1 MPGEDRHFANE
12 GGSRKRRK
20 MDRDYQSAS
29 NTPADAIVLSSDALV
44 KAESGP
50 SLPLQT
56 VKAEMDASHSNG
68 HCEHEA
74 SLRTLQTD
82 LEAMRQL
89 ITCKICLRFLYEPY
103 ALTCGHTYCYSC
115 IMNWMGKDQAQQKK
129 KTCPD
134 CRTIIREQPAPSYLI
149 KEMVLIF
156 SNRVELLPEGETSEE
171 HHAMAREEAETVAKD
186 KADMDQETGGLF
198 QGRFKRGGR
207 LNPVLAIRDLSDNV
221 YRCPNCAFEIQRN
234 WCGPCGMRVVTD
246 EDDEDMSDETDSMDR
261 ELDEDSIDHELDRD
275 MGEDELAF
283 GYEGPREDG
292 WTDDDDDDD
301 DDDDGGDIHPY
312 HPAEAFGNHNYPLPY
327 DSDRD
332 PGDFETD
339 TDASLDAFID
349 DRDRVDDDVEDES
362 EEAVSTPAV
371 PRRRRGPA
379 IVLSDDEDDD
389 EHEGI
394 APPRREQAQSEGAS
408 SAGATR
414 ESSEPDSDDEEPVVQ
429 SRHANRRQQ
438 RSRHLDIDSEVD
450 EVDEED
456 DLDDDGFDGELEPP
470 SDHEAEIN
478 LANHLAIHGYS
489 PPPFE
494 SDDGETDTGAN
505 EYSYGNYA
513 AHDDNASEAIGGMSE
528 DAEDDDEDD
537 EEDESDDMHSM
548 ADGYASD

>member
-20 MDRDYQSAS
+20 MDRDHQSAS
-29 NTPADAIVLSSDALV
+29 NTPADAIVLSSDAPV

-56 VKAEMDASHSNG
+56 VKAEMNGSHHSG
-68 HCEHEA
+68 HCEHEN

-89 ITCKICLRFLYEPY
+89 ITCKICLKFLYEPY

-171 HHAMAREEAETVAKD
+171 HHAMAREEAEIVAKD
-186 KADMDQETGGLF
+186 KADTDQETGGLF

-221 YRCPNCAFEIQRN
+221 YRCPNCAFEIERN

-246 EDDEDMSDETDSMDR
+246 EDDDEDMSDETDSMDR

-275 MGEDELAF
+275 MREDELAF

-292 WTDDDDDDD
+292 WTDDDDDAS
-301 DDDDGGDIHPY
+301 DGGDIHPY
-312 HPAEAFGNHNYPLPY
+312 HLAEAFENHNYPLPY

-339 TDASLDAFID
+339 TDASLDNFID
-349 DRDRVDDDVEDES
+349 DRDGVDDDVGDES

-379 IVLSDDEDDD
+379 IVLSDDEDED
-389 EHEGI
+389 EDEDEGM
-394 APPRREQAQSEGAS
+394 APPGRARMSAPSRRARVQSEEAS

-414 ESSEPDSDDEEPVVQ
+414 ESSEPDSDDEEPAVQ
-429 SRHANRRQQ
+429 PRRVIHRHRRI
-438 RSRHLDIDSEVD
+438 RHLDAES

-456 DLDDDGFDGELEPP
+456 DLDDDGFDEELEPP

-494 SDDGETDTGAN
+494 SDGGETDTGA
-505 EYSYGNYA
+505 
-513 AHDDNASEAIGGMSE
+513 
-528 DAEDDDEDD
+528 
-537 EEDESDDMHSM
+537 
-548 ADGYASD
+548 YASD